1 MSRLATLLSLALILG
16 ACGGNL
22 PQPSASQQLPS
33 AASSSSPG
41 SSSPLLPP
49 AAAGEVIPAPGS
61 QSPVYAPSPGAIVV
75 AIDPGHGGCLDW
87 GSPSPFDNVPGKAEK
102 AITLGIAL
110 ALRDRLQAA
119 GISVVMIRTSD
130 AAIAGDRYP
139 PLGCE
144 GPPLRDVN
152 GDGIAGFGPDVP
164 AHTLERDELQ
174 ARLDLAN
181 VARADVLLSI
191 HVDAITD
198 TNGEPIPVART
209 ETFYTDETPW
219 GPSATRQMAEAIQG
233 GVVTAMDGLGYARQD
248 RGINAHNFYMVA
260 PPLLK
265 ETAERP
271 NRWAQPTRGA
281 LMPSVLCEVASDS
294 LAAEDK
300 LITSPDGQAR
310 IADGLLAGLSAY
322 FAQRVMAARIDA
334 ALPGAGLP
342 PRALA
347 GAGPPFWAPVLQG
360 VTTLPITLTNT
371 GHHSWGNNLRI
382 LVGWGQSSDPY
393 LRAAPTT
400 LVPAEQP
407 VPPLAPGESVEL
419 NVPLTVPPGGRHV
432 AWITLDDGGGTTF
445 ADSGSPPLQLAS
457 AAP

>member
-1 MSRLATLLSLALILG
+1 MSRLATLVSLALILG
-16 ACGGNL
+16 ACGDNP

-33 AASSSSPG
+33 AASPSSAG
-41 SSSPLLPP
+41 SSSAPLPT

-61 QSPVYAPSPGAIVV
+61 QSPIYAPNPGAIVV

-110 ALRDRLQAA
+110 ALRDRLEAA
-119 GISVVMIRTSD
+119 GITVVMIRTTD
-130 AAIAGDRYP
+130 AAIAGDRYS

-152 GDGIAGFGPDVP
+152 GDGIAGFGEQVP
-164 AHTLERDELQ
+164 PHTLERDELQ

-181 VARADVLLSI
+181 VARADVLVSI

-198 TNGEPIPVART
+198 ANGDPIPVART
-209 ETFYTDETPW
+209 ETFYTDETRW
-219 GPSATRQMAEAIQG
+219 GPSATRQLAEAVQG
-233 GVVTAMDGLGYARQD
+233 GVVNAMDGLGYERQD

-310 IADGLLAGLSAY
+310 IADGLLAGLSSY
-322 FAQRVMAARIDA
+322 FAQRAMAARIDV
-334 ALPGAGLP
+334 ALPGAALP
-342 PRALA
+342 PPARP
-347 GAGPPFWAPVLQG
+347 GAGPPFWAPMLQG
-360 VTTLPITLTNT
+360 LTGLPVTLTNT
-371 GHHSWGNNLRI
+371 GHDSWGKNLRI
-382 LVGWGQSSDPY
+382 LVGWGPSSDPY
-393 LRAAPTT
+393 LRAPPSS
-400 LVPAEQP
+400 LVPVELS
-407 VPPLAPGESVEL
+407 VPTLAPGESVEL
-419 NVPLTVPPGGRHV
+419 NVPLTIPPGGRQV
-432 AWITLDDGGGTTF
+432 AWITLGDGNGTTF